1 MQFLLQDIRYALRQL
16 RKSPGFTV
24 VAVLTLALGIGANTA
39 IYSIIHGV
47 LRLPYPNSEQML
59 AIQNVYPQGSYF
71 SVSYPDFEQ
80 LRAQSRTLSQIV
92 ATAPRPMTW
101 TGHGNPERLL
111 VEFVSE
117 GYFRMYGLDPVAGRS
132 FLANEHIKGATP
144 VCVLSEDFWRQK
156 LGSDPSIVGRPI
168 NLNGNAYTVV
178 GVVPALENNVTPP
191 QVWVPLEPAPPEI
204 RRGWNYL
211 FAVGLLRPG
220 VTQGEAL
227 AELRGIQ
234 AQINKQFP
242 DHKHDVDVQPLWKA
256 VFGDLHSILWM
267 LQAAVGFILLIACVN
282 LANMLLARAA
292 NRAREFAV
300 RRALG
305 ASPKR
310 MIQQTLTESL
320 LLSIS
325 GAAVGLL
332 IAEGLTHIPIA
343 AWPKNFV
350 LPSAVHLDGSILAF
364 TALLAVSTGV
374 LFGLVPALRILKQ
387 DEKDALQQGRTVTE
401 SREQNRT
408 RAALV
413 IAEIALS
420 MLLVAGALNM
430 AFYFIHVLHTNP
442 GMNPE
447 NTLAMTVSLSP
458 AQYPKPEDQSRFFDT
473 LLDKLAVLPGVTHAG
488 GSDEV
493 PFQPS
498 GDNGDFTYDGQP
510 DSTSVHNPFADF
522 HYVTPGYFAAVETP
536 LLQGRDFTRQDRAD
550 SQKVII
556 VDRSTAQRLWP
567 GQSALGKRI
576 SCCFKGGDFI
586 VIGVVGDVLFS
597 GPAAK
602 PGLAFYMSE
611 DQVPQPQLSFV
622 LRTHG
627 DPMALAEVARHAV
640 TSIDPGQA
648 VSNITTL
655 TALAQESIAG
665 QRTSTTITAIL
676 GCLALL
682 LASIGVY
689 GVMAYSVSRRE
700 REFGIRMALG
710 ANRGSIVK
718 LLFAG
723 MLRLTIVGML
733 IGAGL
738 ALAMR
743 AAMQSVTGSLLGA
756 NGTNPG
762 ALLLAALLL
771 CVVAALATLVPARH
785 AMYVEPMQA
794 LRTE

>member
-1 MQFLLQDIRYALRQL
+1 MQILLQDIRYALRQL
-16 RKSPGFTV
+16 RKSPGFTI

-39 IYSIIHGV
+39 IYSIIHGA
-47 LRLPYPNSEQML
+47 LRLPYPSSERML

-71 SVSYPDFEQ
+71 SVSYPDFVQ
-80 LRAQSRTLSQIV
+80 LRAQSRTFSQIV
-92 ATAPRPMTW
+92 ASAPRPMTW
-101 TGHGNPERLL
+101 TGHGNPERL
-111 VEFVSE
+111 VAEFVSE
-117 GYFRMYGLDPVAGRS
+117 GYFPMFGLDPVAGRT
-132 FLANEHIKGATP
+132 FLTAEHLKGAP
-144 VCVLSEDFWRQK
+144 QVCVLSEDFWRQK
-156 LGSDPSIVGRPI
+156 LGSDPSIVGKPI
-168 NLNGNAYTVV
+168 NLNGSAYTVV
-178 GVVPALENNVTPP
+178 GVAPALQNNVTPP

-204 RRGWNYL
+204 RHGWNYL
-211 FAVGLLRPG
+211 FAVGLMRPG
-220 VTQGEAL
+220 VTEGEAL

-234 AQINKQFP
+234 AQVNKQFP
-242 DHKHDVDVQPLWKA
+242 DHKHGLDVQPLSKA
-256 VFGDLHSILWM
+256 VFGDLHSLLWM

-305 ASPKR
+305 ASPRR

-320 LLSIS
+320 LLSFA
-325 GAAVGLL
+325 GAAAGLL

-350 LPSAVHLDGSILAF
+350 RPSQVHLDGMVLVF
-364 TALLAVSTGV
+364 TALLAIGTGI
-374 LFGLVPALRILKQ
+374 LFGIVPALRILKQ

-401 SREQNRT
+401 SREQSRT
-408 RAALV
+408 RGALV

-430 AFYFIHVLHTNP
+430 AFYFIHLLHVDP

-458 AQYPKPEDQSRFFDT
+458 AQYPKPGDQSRFFDT
-473 LLDKLAVLPGVTHAG
+473 LLAKLSVLPGVTRAG

-493 PFQPS
+493 PFRPS
-498 GDNGDFTYDGQP
+498 QDNGDFTYDGQP
-510 DSTSVHNPFADF
+510 DSTAAHNPFADF
-522 HYVTPGYFAAVETP
+522 HYITPGYFAAVETP
-536 LLQGRDFTRQDRAD
+536 LLQGRDFTLQDRAD

-556 VDRSTAQRLWP
+556 IDRGTAQRLWP
-567 GQSALGKRI
+567 GQSALGKHI
-576 SCCFKGGDFI
+576 HCCVNDGNFT
-586 VIGVVGDVLFS
+586 VIGVVADVHFS

-611 DQVPQPQLSFV
+611 DQIPQPQLSFV

-627 DPMALAEVARHAV
+627 DPMALAETARRAV
-640 TSIDPGQA
+640 TSIDPDQA
-648 VSNITTL
+648 VSDVTTL
-655 TALAQESIAG
+655 EAVAQASIAG
-665 QRTSTTITAIL
+665 QRTSTMITAIL

-710 ANRGSIVK
+710 ANRASIVK

-723 MLRLTIVGML
+723 MLRLTLAGML
-733 IGAGL
+733 IGAVL

-743 AAMQSVTGSLLGA
+743 VWIHSLLGA
-756 NGTNPG
+756 NGTNPA
-762 ALLLAALLL
+762 ALLVAALLL
-771 CVVAALATLVPARH
+771 CAVAALATLAPARH